1 MKQFPDILEGYQLGL
16 LFGLTPV
23 QAKRAIQ
30 IYEDIRLDDDWT
42 NTRNNYALM
51 VDCLYLLAKKHKTGV
66 TALKVVEIT
75 KRQRGYGTQPMPHRW
90 QSQYKEMFE

>member
-30 IYEDIRLDDDWT
+30 IYEFIRLDDHWT
-42 NTRNNYALM
+42 NKRNNYALM
-51 VDCLYLLAKKHKTGV
+51 VDCLYLLAKEHKTGI
-66 TALKVVEIT
+66 TTLKVVDIT
-75 KRQRGYGTQPMPHRW
+75 KKQRGYGTQPMPHRW
-90 QSQYKEMFE
+90 FNQYKELFE